1 MDGGIVGR
9 LDDDTVSLP
18 VIGHTPE
25 RHANPVTSVGYQPKG
40 FDGFVLDWKG
50 NPLVHRHHQP
60 V

>member
-1 MDGGIVGR
+1 MYGGIVGR

-25 RHANPVTSVGYQPKG
+25 RHANPMPAIGNQTKV

-50 NPLVHRHHQP
+50 NPLIHRHHQP